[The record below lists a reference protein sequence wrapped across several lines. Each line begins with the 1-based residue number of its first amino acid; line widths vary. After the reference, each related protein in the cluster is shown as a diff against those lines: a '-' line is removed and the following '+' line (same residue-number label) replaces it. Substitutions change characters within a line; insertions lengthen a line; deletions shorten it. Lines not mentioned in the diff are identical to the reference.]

1 VLSIILKKGA
11 STLAKDYEGTHL
23 RIINSAKKEFL
34 EKGFINANLREISK
48 NAGITTGAFYRH
60 FQDKEALFDALV
72 EPLIQALDTM
82 YKKTMQETYELLDT
96 DQLKEM
102 WGIYAEVLVQ
112 YTEFMYQYFDEFKL
126 LLTRSE
132 GTKHQ
137 SFRNDLVAME
147 AKETKRFMEELKR
160 RGVAVN
166 DVSDEELNM
175 VSSAYYASIF
185 EVIIHDYPK
194 DRAIKHAHTLV
205 RFLQPGWKEIFGI

>member
-1 VLSIILKKGA
+1 M
-11 STLAKDYEGTHL
+11 AKDYEGTHL

>member
-1 VLSIILKKGA
+1 M
-11 STLAKDYEGTHL
+11 AKDYEGTHM

-72 EPLIQALDTM
+72 DPLIQALDTM
-82 YKKTMQETYELLDT
+82 YKQTMQETYDLLET
-96 DQLKEM
+96 DQLKKM

-147 AKETKRFMEELKR
+147 AKETRRFMEELRR

-194 DRAIKHAHTLV
+194 DRAMKHAHTLV